1 MTIEE
6 KLKEYIL
13 ERYQSIREFTQ
24 AVDMS
29 YSTVDSILRRGIGNS
44 SVTNV
49 IKICKILKISADEL
63 ADGRITP
70 IKPTRREFEID
81 METVEIL
88 EISEILNDT
97 KSRLESYKKLTLE
110 GKPVNHD
117 TIYTII
123 QAIDIGE
130 EMAKKK

>member
-13 ERYQSIREFTQ
+13 ERYKSIREFTQ

-49 IKICKILKISADEL
+49 IKICKVLKISADEL

-81 METVEIL
+81 IETVD
-88 EISEILNDT
+88 ISEILNDT
-97 KSRLESYKKLTLE
+97 KSKLESYKKLTLE

-117 TIYTII
+117 TISTII

>member
-81 METVEIL
+81 METVEIS

>member
-13 ERYQSIREFTQ
+13 ERYQSIREFTH

-81 METVEIL
+81 METVEIS

>member
-1 MTIEE
+1 MTTED

-13 ERYQSIREFTQ
+13 NRYKSIREFTQ

-29 YSTVDSILRRGIGNS
+29 YSTVDSILKRGLGNS
-44 SVTNV
+44 SVSNV
-49 IKICKILKISADEL
+49 IKICKALKISADEL
-63 ADGRITP
+63 AEGRITP
-70 IKPTRREFEID
+70 VKPITRHFEID
-81 METVEIL
+81 TDTL

-97 KSRLESYKKLTLE
+97 KSRLEAYTKRLTLE
-110 GKPVNHD
+110 GKPVNQD
-117 TIYTII
+117 TISTII